1 MQSIRNPL
9 LLTAVLGL
17 SLSSVSYAGTD
28 SGLYI
33 GGSVGS
39 ASIDFSEN
47 RDPTLDGFDNISVD
61 DSDSAYKVFV
71 GYNIGII
78 PLLDLAVEGGYVN
91 FGTQTGLITGG
102 TIPSFDTEIDGWN
115 AFGLVG
121 IDLGPFGLFGK
132 AGFLSWDGDLSNID
146 LSDMDNSGTDPAY
159 GIGAKFQLGSFQ
171 LRAEYEIYD
180 LELSDIDYYSIGA
193 AFVF

>member
-1 MQSIRNPL
+1 MQRLRNPL
-9 LLTAVLGL
+9 FLSAVLGL
-17 SLSSVSYAGTD
+17 SLSTYSYAGTD

-33 GGSVGS
+33 GGSLGS
-39 ASIDFSEN
+39 ATVDFSESG
-47 RDPTLDGFDNISVD
+47 DPTLDGFDNISVD
-61 DSDSAYKVFV
+61 DSDTAYKIFV

-91 FGTQTGLITGG
+91 FGTQTGLISGG
-102 TIPSFDTEIDGWN
+102 ILPSTKIDTEVDGWN

-121 IDLGPFGLFGK
+121 IDLGPFGIFGK
-132 AGFLSWDGDLSNID
+132 AGFLSWDGDISNLD
-146 LSDMDNSGTDPAY
+146 DSGTDPAY

-171 LRAEYEIYD
+171 LRAEYELYD
-180 LELSDIDYYSIGA
+180 LEFSNIDYYSLGG

>member
-39 ASIDFSEN
+39 ASIDFSES

-102 TIPSFDTEIDGWN
+102 LVPSTSFDTEVDGWN

-132 AGFLSWDGDLSNID
+132 AGFLSWDGDISD
-146 LSDMDNSGTDPAY
+146 LSDSGTDPAY

-180 LELSDIDYYSIGA
+180 LEFSDIDYYSFGA

>member
-17 SLSSVSYAGTD
+17 SLSSYSYAGTD

-33 GGSVGS
+33 GGSAGS
-39 ASIDFSEN
+39 ASVDFSEN

-61 DSDSAYKVFV
+61 DSDTAYKIFV

-91 FGTQTGLITGG
+91 FGTQTGLISGG
-102 TIPSFDTEIDGWN
+102 SLPSTSFDTEVDGWN

-132 AGFLSWDGDLSNID
+132 AGFLSWDGDISNLD
-146 LSDMDNSGTDPAY
+146 DSGTDPAY

-171 LRAEYEIYD
+171 LRAEYEVYD
-180 LELSDIDYYSIGA
+180 LELSDIDYYSVGA